1 MKTDY
6 DEVPDPPKQY
16 RPGRPEP
23 VPEQLRWMFA
33 AVMCVAVLLVIWGV
47 VAVVKMTGGAP

>member
-16 RPGRPEP
+16 RAGRPEP
-23 VPEQLRWMFA
+23 VSSAMRWTYVA
-33 AVMCVAVLLVIWGV
+33 LVAVAAALVILGV
-47 VAVVKMTGGAP
+47 VAVVKMTGAR